1 MSKICDITGKKPQ
14 VGNNV
19 SHSNIKTKR
28 RFNPNLQK
36 KRFYIPEEDRWIT
49 LKVSTSAIRTIN
61 KNGISSVLKK
71 ARANGMIIE

>member
-1 MSKICDITGKKPQ
+1 MSKICDITGKRPR

-28 RFNPNLQK
+28 RFNPNLQR

-61 KNGISSVLKK
+61 KNGISAVLKK
-71 ARANGMIIE
+71 ARANGMIVE

>member
-1 MSKICDITGKKPQ
+1 MSKVCDITGKKPQ

-36 KRFYIPEEDRWIT
+36 KRFYIPEEDKWIT
-49 LKVSTSAIRTIN
+49 LKVSTSALRTIN
-61 KNGISSVLKK
+61 KNGISAVLKK